1 MNEVAAAIPE
11 NPQVEQGE
19 EHWRSVLTD
28 GGGKLVRA
36 RRGFR
41 YLPSS
46 PRCKFCN
53 KPFAGVGGR
62 VFRRSQ
68 SNPFLC
74 TRCSDDLPVGGL
86 QVDVAVLS
94 AEIRGPTALGEEVL
108 ASDFGRLVGVF
119 HAVAIR
125 RLLRHGAVV
134 DKLMLEGMRA
144 FFVRGISGDR
154 YRQRAIQA
162 GRDLLCAVG
171 YASQPGP
178 WLSLGIAVN
187 AGPAYVGN
195 IDDDF
200 TALGDTVDL
209 VARMQSCAAAGEL
222 LVATGV
228 DDELVGDAPQRA
240 LAINSRPV
248 DAFVLRADWG

>member
-1 MNEVAAAIPE
+1 
-11 NPQVEQGE
+11 
-19 EHWRSVLTD
+19 
-28 GGGKLVRA
+28 
-36 RRGFR
+36 
-41 YLPSS
+41 
-46 PRCKFCN
+46 
-53 KPFAGVGGR
+53 
-62 VFRRSQ
+62 
-68 SNPFLC
+68 
-74 TRCSDDLPVGGL
+74 
-86 QVDVAVLS
+86 
-94 AEIRGPTALGEEVL
+94 
-108 ASDFGRLVGVF
+108 
-119 HAVAIR
+119 
-125 RLLRHGAVV
+125 VV

-222 LVATGV
+222 LVAAGV

-240 LAINSRPV
+240 LGINSRPV
-248 DAFVLRADWG
+248 EAFVLRADWG